1 MTLDFQSLS
10 TDTLLY
16 MLMHSGVFVAV
27 MGTTFFIIGLIF
39 GYATW
44 GRYKTKARVFA
55 AEIDSQRQEIAT
67 LKRKVGD
74 HSVKPGS
81 TALAT
86 ETISVPGHET
96 KKPVVAPA
104 ISPPTSVPA
113 VPASV
118 ASSHA
123 SDADKSPPKRQTII
137 EPKSASEPLP
147 DIVTPPTAKPA
158 TKAADPIPPPSAPAA
173 SALASIIAP
182 HPPEKKDKPASTVPS
197 TPIASLD
204 VIPALPEL
212 PPAGPPPPVQP
223 ERDPKLGLVYK
234 SRPAEIDDLTALKG
248 IAKVLEQRLHEF
260 GIYTY
265 KQIAVWTDEQVK
277 EFSSRLAFKDRIHRE
292 KWIEQAKELHLKKQ
306 GQA

>member
-16 MLMHSGVFVAV
+16 MLMHSGVFVVV
-27 MGTTFFIIGLIF
+27 MGAAFFIIGLIF

-86 ETISVPGHET
+86 ETIALPSRET
-96 KKPVVAPA
+96 KQPVVASAVPPSAPVPAATSIGSPPA
-104 ISPPTSVPA
+104 INENKT
-113 VPASV
+113 
-118 ASSHA
+118 
-123 SDADKSPPKRQTII
+123 PKRQAII
-137 EPKSASEPLP
+137 EPKTASDPLP
-147 DIVTPPTAKPA
+147 DIATPPAAKPVA
-158 TKAADPIPPPSAPAA
+158 KTAAPAPSTLPSA
-173 SALASIIAP
+173 SALASIITP
-182 HPPEKKDKPASTVPS
+182 HPPEKKDKPASAVPA

-212 PPAGPPPPVQP
+212 PPASPPPPVQP

-234 SRPAEIDDLTALKG
+234 SRPAEIDDLTAMKG

-306 GQA
+306 GQG